1 MLKIIL
7 PVLLLTGY
15 ANAKMTENFPFIGI
29 SVTSEEI
36 DIQSDNGIR
45 KTGIE
50 LRYGQQSQEWRT
62 TFSVGY
68 HPNAYN
74 SFAVEADKI
83 LMDNMF
89 GTAKIRPYLGAS
101 VGYMRVDDTLLS
113 ASNETNGFFYGG
125 NFGFI
130 LYASDSMDVDIGYHY
145 YKTTGFDEI
154 NKLQG
159 IALSLHY
166 FY

>member
-1 MLKIIL
+1 MK
-7 PVLLLTGY
+7 LTKLSLVAALAVSTAMAGGV
-15 ANAKMTENFPFIGI
+15 I
-29 SVTSEEI
+29 TSYSI
-36 DIQSDNGIR
+36 HYTKLYD
-45 KTGIE
+45 
-50 LRYGQQSQEWRT
+50 
-62 TFSVGY
+62 
-68 HPNAYN
+68 
-74 SFAVEADKI
+74 
-83 LMDNMF
+83 
-89 GTAKIRPYLGAS
+89 
-101 VGYMRVDDTLLS
+101 MRVDDTLLS